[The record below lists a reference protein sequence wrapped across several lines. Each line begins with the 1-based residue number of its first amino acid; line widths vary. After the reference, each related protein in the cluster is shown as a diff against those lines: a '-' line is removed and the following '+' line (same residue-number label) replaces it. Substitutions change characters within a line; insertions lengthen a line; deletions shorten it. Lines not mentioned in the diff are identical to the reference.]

1 MRAYTD
7 GACRVSNPGQCSAA
21 FAVYLGKDASYGMY
35 TSARYLGPEL
45 HTNNYAEYQ
54 GLLDLLKWAE
64 TEKITGLDIHC
75 DSQLVVKQ
83 VRGEWAVKHKELQPL
98 HDLTLALGVRGRHSL
113 IWIRGHEQSELEE
126 DRIGNTYVDKLCNE
140 VLDKELN
147 GNPKELL

>member
-7 GACRVSNPGQCSAA
+7 GACRVSNPGQCACA
-21 FAVYLGKDASYGMY
+21 FAVYNSFGAVGTS
-35 TSARYLGPEL
+35 SARYLGPEL

-64 TEKITGLDIHC
+64 KHSVTGLDIHC

-83 VRGEWAVKHKELQPL
+83 MLGEWQVKHAELQPFR
-98 HDLTLALGVRGRHSL
+98 DLAFALITRGRHCL
-113 IWIRGHEQSELEE
+113 YWIRGHEQAELEE

-140 VLDKELN
+140 VLDKEI
-147 GNPKELL
+147 GCKTTK

>member
-21 FAVYLGKDASYGMY
+21 FAVFDVLGETDMLG
-35 TSARYLGPEL
+35 ARYLGPEL

-64 TEKITGLDIHC
+64 AAKVTGLDIHC
-75 DSQLVVKQ
+75 DSQLVVRQ
-83 VRGEWAVKHKELQPL
+83 VRGEWAVKHKELQPF
-98 HDLTLALGVRGRHSL
+98 HDLAQALIIRGRHNL
-113 IWIRGHEQSELEE
+113 CWIRGHEQAELEE

-140 VLDKELN
+140 VLDKEL
-147 GNPKELL
+147 GCKTKS

>member
-21 FAVYLGKDASYGMY
+21 FALY
-35 TSARYLGPEL
+35 TGNEVMQSGFRYLGPEL

-54 GLLDLLKWAE
+54 GLLDLLKW
-64 TEKITGLDIHC
+64 TEVTKVTGLDIHC

-98 HDLTLALGVRGRHSL
+98 HDLAQALIIRGRHNL
-113 IWIRGHEQSELEE
+113 CWIRGHEQAELEE

-140 VLDKELN
+140 VLDKELGCKTKN
-147 GNPKELL
+147 

>member
-21 FAVYLGKDASYGMY
+21 FAVYFTEGVLTYNQ
-35 TSARYLGPEL
+35 YLGPEL

-54 GLLDLLKWAE
+54 GLLELLKWANE
-64 TEKITGLDIHC
+64 EGFTGLDIHC

-98 HDLTLALGVRGRHSL
+98 HDLAQALIIRGRHNL
-113 IWIRGHEQSELEE
+113 CWIRGHEQAELEK

-140 VLDKELN
+140 VLDKEL
-147 GNPKELL
+147 KHEA

>member
-7 GACRVSNPGQCSAA
+7 GACRVSNPGQCSCA
-21 FAVYLGKDASYGMY
+21 FVIYIGKNEAYGLY
-35 TSARYLGPEL
+35 KGTWYLGPEL

-54 GLLDLLKWAE
+54 GLLELLKWASNE
-64 TEKITGLDIHC
+64 GITDLDIHC

-98 HDLTLALGVRGRHSL
+98 HDLAQALLIRGRHNL
-113 IWIRGHEQSELEE
+113 CWIRGHEQAELEE

-140 VLDKELN
+140 VLDEKL
-147 GNPKELL
+147 GTTKK

>member
-1 MRAYTD
+1 MRGYCD

-21 FAVYLGKDASYGMY
+21 FVVGGMHMQ
-35 TSARYLGPEL
+35 ARYLGPEL

-64 TEKITGLDIHC
+64 EYRVTGLDIHC

-98 HDLTLALGVRGRHSL
+98 HDLAQALIIRGRHNL
-113 IWIRGHEQSELEE
+113 CWIRGHEQAELEE
-126 DRIGNTYVDKLCNE
+126 DRIGNTLVDKLCNE
-140 VLDKELN
+140 VLDKEL
-147 GNPKELL
+147 GEKKCK

>member
-21 FAVYLGKDASYGMY
+21 FAVYCIGSLQYEH
-35 TSARYLGPEL
+35 ARYLGPEL

-54 GLLDLLKWAE
+54 GLLDLLRWAE
-64 TEKITGLDIHC
+64 AEKITGLDIHC

-98 HDLTLALGVRGRHSL
+98 HDLAFASTRPAN
-113 IWIRGHEQSELEE
+113 IM
-126 DRIGNTYVDKLCNE
+126 
-140 VLDKELN
+140 LDK
-147 GNPKELL
+147 NPTRPSYCDKKDKAVTMIKVKK